1 MMSLPM
7 EKLLNIL
14 NDFTVS
20 FPMLSVF
27 LLAGLMVG
35 VAVIARPI
43 AELIK
48 KNNAAAA
55 CRRRKEQFKE
65 KAQKVLQTSSYLR
78 AIHTIGKD
86 FSFEEKIPNGGTIEY
101 GVLALSKAEYDRTDT
116 KDLLERYIE
125 KNILQLSL
133 VLKHVEANRRTANDY
148 RQKIELNKRYP
159 EPSVLES
166 IGLCSEEYVAIE
178 EKIAQKMMIPI
189 VTELRI
195 KCELSYS
202 SPQGRNRYAKSDIF
216 EESEIRVAIQDL
228 EKKRI
233 ERQSESFQKKEERGK
248 MNDGLRYN
256 ILRRDGFRC
265 RLCGRTAQDG
275 VKLEVDHII
284 PISRGGKTTYDNLQ
298 TLCKEC
304 NRGKGAKMDDNLKE
318 V

>member
-1 MMSLPM
+1 MGLVFFVSLG
-7 EKLLNIL
+7 L
-14 NDFTVS
+14 T
-20 FPMLSVF
+20 
-27 LLAGLMVG
+27 LLAILVETGPY
-35 VAVIARPI
+35 AITEVIESVRIKAARKRR
-43 AELIK
+43 ARNEAR
-48 KNNAAAA
+48 NEAAS
-55 CRRRKEQFKE
+55 RRRKEEFQE
-65 KAQKVLQTSSYLR
+65 KVQKVLQTSPYLH
-78 AIHTIGKD
+78 AIRIINREIA
-86 FSFEEKIPNGGTIEY
+86 FVEKIPDGGMILF
-101 GVLALSKAEYDRTDT
+101 VDHVINKSQFDRTNT
-116 KDLLERYIE
+116 QDLLETYIE
-125 KNILQLSL
+125 DNISQLSVWL
-133 VLKHVEANRRTANDY
+133 QDIEANRRIANSY
-148 RQKIELNKRYP
+148 SKKIRMHKQAP
-159 EPSVLES
+159 EPELLES
-166 IGLCSEEYVAIE
+166 VGLHKEEYVAIE
-178 EKIAQKMMIPI
+178 EKIAKKLMIPI

-195 KCELSYS
+195 KCELMYS

-265 RLCGRTAQDG
+265 RLCGRTARDG

-304 NRGKGAKMDDNLKE
+304 NRGKGAKMDDYLKE

>member
-1 MMSLPM
+1 MLSM
-7 EKLLNIL
+7 EIL
-14 NDFTVS
+14 FSGLKDLVAS
-20 FPMLSVF
+20 FPVLGF
-27 LLAGLMVG
+27 LLLLCLAVG
-35 VAVIARPI
+35 GTVVSYAI
-43 AELIK
+43 AESIK
-48 KNNAAAA
+48 KVRDEAAFE
-55 CRRRKEQFKE
+55 RRKEELQK
-65 KAQKVLQTSSYLR
+65 KAQKVLKTSPYLHVIR
-78 AIHTIGKD
+78 IINRDLA
-86 FSFEEKIPNGGTIEY
+86 FVEKIPDEGLILF
-101 GVLALSKAEYDRTDT
+101 VDRAMNKSQFDRANTQ
-116 KDLLERYIE
+116 DLLETYIE
-125 KNILQLSL
+125 DNISQLSVWL
-133 VLKHVEANRRTANDY
+133 QDIEANRRIANSY
-148 RQKIELNKRYP
+148 SKKIRMHKRDPGPEL
-159 EPSVLES
+159 LES
-166 IGLCSEEYVAIE
+166 VGLHKEEYVAIE
-178 EKIAQKMMIPI
+178 EKIAKKLMIPI

-195 KCELSYS
+195 KCELVYS

-304 NRGKGAKMDDNLKE
+304 NRGKGAKMDDYLKE